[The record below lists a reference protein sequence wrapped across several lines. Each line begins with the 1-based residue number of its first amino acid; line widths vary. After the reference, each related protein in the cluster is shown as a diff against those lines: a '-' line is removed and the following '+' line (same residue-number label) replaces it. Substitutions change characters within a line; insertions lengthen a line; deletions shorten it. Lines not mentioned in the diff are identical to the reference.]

1 VVEIVVSEK
10 NRMASDGLIIIW
22 TKQMMPDGAPVSEPQ
37 TSQLVGVWTHAA
49 VNQLMFHHI

>member
-1 VVEIVVSEK
+1 VVEIVVSKK

-22 TKQMMPDGAPVSEPQ
+22 TKQMMPNGAPVSEPQ

-49 VNQLMFHHI
+49 VN